1 MVRVKKRMILT
12 MGCWYYMAFQWL
24 NFLCL
29 GLTLFLTPQFWGC
42 RWSPGEVGNFHNKAT
57 HAADYVAAETKGGL
71 GQGDSSCK
79 PVCDSGSS
87 RWDIRPATKYMSYN
101 GTWCLA
107 PNSELKNVASASLPS
122 SKSIVCRMSLGAHA
136 NPKLCR
142 EGNSGKHSSNL
153 AKLT

>member
-1 MVRVKKRMILT
+1 
-12 MGCWYYMAFQWL
+12 
-24 NFLCL
+24 
-29 GLTLFLTPQFWGC
+29 
-42 RWSPGEVGNFHNKAT
+42 
-57 HAADYVAAETKGGL
+57 
-71 GQGDSSCK
+71 
-79 PVCDSGSS
+79 
-87 RWDIRPATKYMSYN
+87 MSYN

-153 AKLT
+153 AKLTWYKTLHSIIPFNKYKQNLKVE